1 MATHADT
8 AQLIHELILHR
19 YRMSDGVAQAHVEE
33 LDIPGY
39 LALHRIAD
47 TAANKDD
54 PNGRTYLQDLA
65 DNMQVSVR
73 QVSKL
78 AEETNAFP
86 WNKQVASELRTIQ
99 AKAKDDQ
106 DKKILERLI
115 DAAAFSNP
123 KQYPA
128 SESLEKQIVAAVGE
142 LESSLGDAKALNDK
156 AQALFRLFNQRNILV
171 KNEFNKG

>member
-65 DNMQVSVR
+65 
-73 QVSKL
+73 
-78 AEETNAFP
+78 
-86 WNKQVASELRTIQ
+86 WIH
-99 AKAKDDQ
+99 
-106 DKKILERLI
+106 
-115 DAAAFSNP
+115 
-123 KQYPA
+123 
-128 SESLEKQIVAAVGE
+128 SL
-142 LESSLGDAKALNDK
+142 
-156 AQALFRLFNQRNILV
+156 LF
-171 KNEFNKG
+171 